1 MDISIIMPTKNGSK
15 TIERCLDAIQAQ
27 TTTKTFEI
35 IAVDSSSTDNTVEI
49 LENHGCKII
58 SIQPSEFSHGHSRN
72 LGAQKAT
79 GNILI
84 FVNQDTLPKD
94 DKWLEKLVAPIDGQN
109 VAAFSRQI
117 PYPETPIAEKI
128 FLNKVYSDKPRTV
141 GKESLGRRGLDASV
155 LYSTV
160 SAAIKHDVFNQF
172 KFSDQIIMGEDQEIA
187 VRLVKAGYT
196 IRYVPESV
204 VIHSHSYGISRVFK
218 RYFDA
223 GWGLYSIPDLRGF
236 NLGRMILD
244 ECNLLCETASASSK
258 EGTKAWLFSIAYTIS
273 KSLGFAIGTKANFLP
288 KPIQNILSHTIELKR
303 Q

>member
-1 MDISIIMPTKNGSK
+1 M
-15 TIERCLDAIQAQ
+15 
-27 TTTKTFEI
+27 
-35 IAVDSSSTDNTVEI
+35 
-49 LENHGCKII
+49 
-58 SIQPSEFSHGHSRN
+58 
-72 LGAQKAT
+72 
-79 GNILI
+79 
-84 FVNQDTLPKD
+84 
-94 DKWLEKLVAPIDGQN
+94 APLDGQN

-128 FLNKVYSDKPRTV
+128 FLNKVYSEKPRTI

-155 LYSTV
+155 LFSTV
-160 SAAIKHDVFNQF
+160 SAAIRHGVFDQF

-236 NLGRMILD
+236 NLNKMFLD
-244 ECNLLCETASASSK
+244 EWDLLCESMRASSK
-258 EGTKAWLFSIAYTIS
+258 EGPKAWIFSIAYIIS
-273 KSLGFAIGTKANFLP
+273 KSLGFALGTKANFLP

-303 Q
+303 K